1 MNYLLSAAVVAIST
15 LLLLV
20 SPGLTGEGSQSLPGP
35 TGLGGPVR
43 NVILYFEHDT
53 ITDQILLPSTK
64 DELGRTC
71 KVTKI
76 LCTLKEGGDIV
87 GENPCFSDVLCVNT
101 DGKTARVEIVG
112 VINGKFA
119 KSGEPIK
126 MAGRMILDIDLT
138 VTPKRMQG
146 YWVFQ
151 EGVGTHYG
159 ALYVEGISEMKDPAG
174 GTNRR
179 VVGSGTYSGW
189 VRKNEDKPRK

>member
-1 MNYLLSAAVVAIST
+1 MKVLLSATAAISI
-15 LLLLV
+15 LVLLV
-20 SPGLTGEGSQSLPGP
+20 SPGLTGESFQSLPGP
-35 TGLGGPVR
+35 TGPGGPVR

-53 ITDQILLPSTK
+53 ITDKVLVPNMK

-71 KVTKI
+71 KVTNIQAK
-76 LCTLKEGGDIV
+76 LKEGGDIV
-87 GENPCFSDVLCVNT
+87 GENPCLSDVLCVNP

-119 KSGEPIK
+119 KSGEPIR

-159 ALYVEGISEMKDPAG
+159 ALYVEGISEFKDPDG

-189 VRKNEDKPRK
+189 VRKNEEKPLK

>member
-1 MNYLLSAAVVAIST
+1 MLSAEIDDFGKSH
-15 LLLLV
+15 
-20 SPGLTGEGSQSLPGP
+20 PGEGRDP
-35 TGLGGPVR
+35 
-43 NVILYFEHDT
+43 E
-53 ITDQILLPSTK
+53 PSA
-64 DELGRTC
+64 EA
-71 KVTKI
+71 
-76 LCTLKEGGDIV
+76 
-87 GENPCFSDVLCVNT
+87 P
-101 DGKTARVEIVG
+101 RVEIVG

-138 VTPKRMQG
+138 VTPERMQG

-189 VRKNEDKPRK
+189 VRKNEEKPIK

>member
-20 SPGLTGEGSQSLPGP
+20 SPGLTGGGSQSLPGP
-35 TGLGGPVR
+35 TGLGGPIL

-53 ITDQILLPSTK
+53 ITYQILLPSTK

-112 VINGKFA
+112 VINGKFT

-151 EGVGTHYG
+151 EGVGTHFG

-189 VRKNEDKPRK
+189 VRKNEEKPLK